1 MSTPMVVAT
10 IPATRPM
17 MSEVRVPAISTATTS
32 WPKLSV
38 PRSRPSP
45 GASYSEPTFSEE
57 LVGYTS
63 PARPRSTIPAT
74 RTSAIQNLLEKLK
87 ERNGLL
93 RGAAFSSVT
102 GAFGVLMSLLPR
114 LGRADARVDDAVGDL
129 HQEVRHQHGEGDD
142 ERDGLDDRVVVL
154 RDRGEQQ
161 RSHSRI
167 VEHQLGDQRAA
178 HEGADREGE
187 AGDLR
192 EHRVAEDVLGDAPV
206 PDAHGPGVVDV
217 VAAELVDGHGA

>member
-1 MSTPMVVAT
+1 
-10 IPATRPM
+10 RPM

-63 PARPRSTIPAT
+63 PARPRRTIPAT
-74 RTSAIQNLLEKLK
+74 RTSAIQNLLGKLQ

-102 GAFGVLMSLLPR
+102 GACGVLMSLLTR
-114 LGRADARVDDAVGDL
+114 LGRADATGGGAVGET
-129 HQEVRHQHGEGDD
+129 H
-142 ERDGLDDRVVVL
+142 
-154 RDRGEQQ
+154 
-161 RSHSRI
+161 
-167 VEHQLGDQRAA
+167 
-178 HEGADREGE
+178 
-187 AGDLR
+187 
-192 EHRVAEDVLGDAPV
+192 
-206 PDAHGPGVVDV
+206 PD
-217 VAAELVDGHGA
+217 